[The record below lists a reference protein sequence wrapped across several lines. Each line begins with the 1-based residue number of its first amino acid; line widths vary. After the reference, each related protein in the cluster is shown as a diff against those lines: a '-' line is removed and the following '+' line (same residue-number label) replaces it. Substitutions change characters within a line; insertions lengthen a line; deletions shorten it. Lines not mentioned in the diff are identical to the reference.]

1 MVFNYFYTIVILVSV
16 LLFLNIVNR
25 ILFMRFVNSL
35 PGTKKSDLQINDL
48 LDRQKFE
55 KFIRNLDPKLQS
67 KATKTRTW
75 LIRTIVSMFIVI
87 LLIVFVGVLLFLR

>member
-1 MVFNYFYTIVILVSV
+1 MVVNDFYTIVVVVSV

-25 ILFMRFVNSL
+25 ILSMRFVNSL

-48 LDRQKFE
+48 LDSQKFE
-55 KFIRNLDPKLQS
+55 KFIRNLDSKLQN

-75 LIRTIVSMFIVI
+75 LIRTIISMFIVI
-87 LLIVFVGVLLFLR
+87 LLIVFVGVLLFLK